1 MIDSVD
7 DIIAM
12 HEDIVNAES
21 YSRLDSRVVSLSIS
35 DFDED
40 DKHTRECVF
49 LDNHTLPPRYKCECN
64 KHFSG

>member
-21 YSRLDSRVVSLSIS
+21 YSRLDSNIVSLSIS

-40 DKHTRECVF
+40 DKHAREVCV
-49 LDNHTLPPRYKCECN
+49 
-64 KHFSG
+64 S